1 MLLVFF
7 VFFRQ
12 KTAYEMRISDWSS
25 DVCSSD
31 LVERVCVMYAGRLV
45 EEAPAAALF
54 ARPRHPYT
62 RGLLAALPALDG
74 PRQRLAAIPGSVPEP
89 WNLPAGCAFAPRCAE
104 ADEACH
110 HQPPPDVPVSRRSE
124 EHTSELKH
132 LMRISYA
139 VFFLKNK

>member
-89 WNLPAGCAFAPRCAE
+89 
-104 ADEACH
+104 
-110 HQPPPDVPVSRRSE
+110 RSE
-124 EHTSELKH
+124 ERRVGKGCVSTWRYRWSP
-132 LMRISYA
+132 YP
-139 VFFLKNK
+139 